1 MGPEKD
7 RRPVSPNTS
16 QVIFVYVYES
26 YFKDYSYYLFSGSR
40 VCRLDFTEL
49 FHEFVVFIENINRGA
64 EPKQLAFSGAVGITL
79 GVFPICGILIFQLN
93 CYRKLNIL
101 RLDAEMKK
109 GKLIEFISTVT
120 QLLNS
125 SLTVRQNYFSENS
138 VCYIRSAGITKGVRN
153 MSSCIF

>member
-1 MGPEKD
+1 MIYLVEVGSVD
-7 RRPVSPNTS
+7 QILLN
-16 QVIFVYVYES
+16 
-26 YFKDYSYYLFSGSR
+26 YFMNLLF
-40 VCRLDFTEL
+40 LL
-49 FHEFVVFIENINRGA
+49 KNIYRGA

-138 VCYIRSAGITKGVRN
+138 VCFIRSAGITKGVRN
-153 MSSCIF
+153 ISSCIFQHVEKNRDVGNGDFSCVISSANRS

>member
-1 MGPEKD
+1 MLKGLSTRLSKY
-7 RRPVSPNTS
+7 
-16 QVIFVYVYES
+16 IGFG
-26 YFKDYSYYLFSGSR
+26 SGQWVR
-40 VCRLDFTEL
+40 KRIVDPFLQILR
-49 FHEFVVFIENINRGA
+49 RGA

-125 SLTVRQNYFSENS
+125 SLTARQNYFSENS

-153 MSSCIF
+153 ISSCIF